1 MKNHE
6 LVNGRLLQTNK
17 QYSALKESQKT
28 RIAEWMYE
36 SYRDYYVKNKKL
48 PYRAGDTEVL
58 RALSDKIETV
68 GIWIPDGEVTKHYYS
83 RKNKL
88 RKRLQK
94 EFAADFLETEKI
106 KTE

>member
-1 MKNHE
+1 MKNHK

-17 QYSALKESQKT
+17 KYSALKESQKT

-36 SYRDYYVKNKKL
+36 SYREYYLKNKKL
-48 PYRAGDTEVL
+48 PYKAGNAEVL
-58 RALSDKIETV
+58 LALSDKIEAAD
-68 GIWIPDGEVTKHYYS
+68 IWIPSSEVTKHYYS

-94 EFAADFLETEKI
+94 EFAADFLETEKM
-106 KTE
+106 KSE

>member
-17 QYSALKESQKT
+17 KYSALKESQKT

-36 SYRDYYVKNKKL
+36 SYREYYGRHKTL
-48 PYRAGDTEVL
+48 PYKAGDTEVL
-58 RALSDKIETV
+58 LALSDKIEMAD
-68 GIWIPDGEVTKHYYS
+68 IWIPGSELTKHYRS

-88 RKRLQK
+88 LKRLKK
-94 EFAADFLETEKI
+94 EFPTDF
-106 KTE
+106 